1 MMTPEE
7 IQRVFAEY
15 NEQIKTSG
23 PISADLAN
31 RMKDATKGVK
41 GYADAQTNLT
51 KVLTKSVVDIGK
63 AMYEGKQGAQ
73 VFTEQISQV
82 TDAIAGLLAVVSL
95 FVPALRLAAVVAGG
109 LSLFGKAVNV
119 AAKQQD
125 QLFKTFQELSRS
137 GMASAQG
144 MSEVFPTMQ
153 KFGYG
158 LEELDKMVQLVRENS
173 KDLARFAP
181 NVAQGIQQVAGVA
194 SSIQHSGLQGQF
206 MRMGMSVDDINK
218 GIAGYAKQQ
227 GMLGQLQ
234 GRTQADL
241 TKGAAAYLKEMEGLA
256 RLTGQTR
263 EEMEKQREEANQI
276 EIFYSTVAQMGEEQQ
291 KELYATFNQLKQIDP
306 TGRLALGYAN
316 SVSGLV
322 GASEEAGQ
330 LFMATNGA
338 VIGLVDSLKKG
349 EITSAQ
355 FVDKL
360 GAASKETEKTRLSL
374 GQLGAGQDVYGS
386 NLALTAF
393 QNKKAAEGLADDNKG
408 LTANEDATDKQ
419 TASQVALRQ
428 SQMSARDALQQL
440 GDTVGK
446 KTTPIIEGFGKA
458 VQGAT
463 GLLTGGGPAGGAQGP
478 MGGGKGSLAGSLG
491 ATAAG
496 AAAGAMGG
504 SLFGPVGTVVGGV
517 GGGILGAMGYGGF
530 GGGGGAPADLKL
542 KSGAENKGK
551 STDALY
557 GVASEVHKMLGGDY
571 KYFSGFNDRD
581 GKSKHASGRAFDLVL
596 NDASRYQSV
605 LSQIQGLAGVSF
617 AQFEAKGHKNANGS
631 ISTGDHIHTEV
642 SAANGAILS
651 GPMSGYKPNLT
662 MHGTEAIVPLNSGN
676 AGAISGM
683 DSGSKL
689 ETLMAGLNEQMD
701 AQTRVMRDIADY
713 TKKTS
718 QYAGV

>member
-1 MMTPEE
+1 MDFTSINIIMAEQMTPEE
-7 IQRVFAEY
+7 IQRIFAEY
-15 NEQIKTSG
+15 NEALKTGS
-23 PISADLAN
+23 PVTKDLAD
-31 RMKDATKGVK
+31 RMKDASKGVK
-41 GYADAQTNLT
+41 GYADAQANLT
-51 KVLTKSVVDIGK
+51 KILTKSVVEVGK

-82 TDAIAGLLAVVSL
+82 TDAISGLLAVVSL

-109 LSLFGKAVNV
+109 LSLFGKAVNA

-125 QLFKTFQELSRS
+125 QLFKSYQELSRS
-137 GMASAQG
+137 GMATAQG

-158 LEELDKMVQLVRENS
+158 LEELDKMISLVRENS
-173 KDLARFAP
+173 RDLGRFAP

-194 SSIQHSGLQGQF
+194 TAIQHSGLQGQF

-218 GIAGYAKQQ
+218 GIVGYARQQ
-227 GMLGQLQ
+227 GALGQLQ

-241 TKGAAAYLKEMEGLA
+241 TKGAAAYLREMEGLA

-276 EIFYSTVAQMGEEQQ
+276 EIFYSTVAQMGEAQQ
-291 KELYATFNQLKQIDP
+291 KELYATFNQLKSIDP

-338 VIGLVDSLKKG
+338 VIGLVDQLKRG

-355 FVDKL
+355 FIDKM
-360 GAASKETEKTRLSL
+360 GAASKETESTRLSL
-374 GQLGAGQDVYGS
+374 GQLGSAQDVYGS
-386 NLALTAF
+386 NLALKAL
-393 QNKKAAEGLADDNKG
+393 QEKKNVEGLADVEKG
-408 LTANEDATDKQ
+408 LKANEDGIDKA

-428 SQMSARDALQQL
+428 AQMSSRDSLQKL

-446 KTTPIIEGFGKA
+446 HTTPAMEVFGKV
-458 VQGAT
+458 VQGVT
-463 GLLTGGGPAGGAQGP
+463 GVLTGKGVTGGGGAGPAGGAVPAGP
-478 MGGGKGSLAGSLG
+478 
-491 ATAAG
+491 TA
-496 AAAGAMGG
+496 
-504 SLFGPVGTVVGGV
+504 PGV
-517 GGGILGAMGYGGF
+517 APA
-530 GGGGGAPADLKL
+530 GGAPAAP
-542 KSGAENKGK
+542 SGAAPGAGPLSQN
-551 STDALY
+551 DLQ
-557 GVASEVHKMLGGDY
+557 KMGLKIKTGDVQAEGAGISNNLLNLARMIQQAVPGFA
-571 KYFSGFNDRD
+571 YFSGFNDKFHQGLGD
-581 GKSKHASGRAFDLVL
+581 SKH
-596 NDASRYQSV
+596 NK
-605 LSQIQGLAGVSF
+605 GLALDF
-617 AQFEAKGHKNANGS
+617 ALGRQPSAEEGKAIVQQLRNLGASIAIDEYNNPSRRATAGHFHA
-631 ISTGDHIHTEV
+631 EV

-662 MHGTEAIVPLNSGN
+662 MHGTQAIVPLNSGSQPT
-676 AGAISGM
+676 ASGADVNM
-683 DSGSKL
+683 KL
-689 ETLMAGLNEQMD
+689 ESLMSVLNEQMD

-713 TKKTS
+713 TRRTS

>member
-1 MMTPEE
+1 MDLASINIIMAEQMTPEE
-7 IQRVFAEY
+7 IQRIFAEY
-15 NEQIKTSG
+15 NEALKTGS
-23 PISADLAN
+23 PITKELAD
-31 RMKDATKGVK
+31 RMKDASKGVK

-51 KVLTKSVVDIGK
+51 KILTKSAVDIGK
-63 AMYEGKQGAQ
+63 AMYEGKQGTQ
-73 VFTEQISQV
+73 VFTEQLSQV
-82 TDAIAGLLAVVSL
+82 TDAIAGLLAVVAIIN
-95 FVPALRLAAVVAGG
+95 PALRVFATVAGG
-109 LSLFGKAVNV
+109 LALFGKAVNA

-125 QLFKTFQELSRS
+125 QLFKSYQELSRS
-137 GMASAQG
+137 GMATAQG

-158 LEELDKMVQLVRENS
+158 LEDLDKMISLVRENS
-173 KDLARFAP
+173 RDLGRFAP

-194 SSIQHSGLQGQF
+194 TAIQHSGLQGQF
-206 MRMGMSVDDINK
+206 MRMGMTVDDINK
-218 GIAGYAKQQ
+218 GIVGYTRQQ
-227 GMLGQLQ
+227 GALGQLQ

-241 TKGAAAYLKEMEGLA
+241 TRGAAAYLKEMEGLA

-276 EIFYSTVAQMGEEQQ
+276 EIFYSTVAQMGETQQ
-291 KELYATFNQLKQIDP
+291 KELYATFNQLKSIDP

-322 GASEEAGQ
+322 GASDEAGQ

-355 FVDKL
+355 FVDRL

-386 NLALTAF
+386 NLALTAL
-393 QNKKAAEGLADDNKG
+393 QNKKAAEGMTDVEKG
-408 LTANEDATDKQ
+408 LKANEDATDKA

-428 SQMSARDALQQL
+428 AQMSSRDSLQKL

-446 KTTPIIEGFGKA
+446 VTTPAMEGFGKV
-458 VQGAT
+458 VQTVT
-463 GLLTGGGPAGGAQGP
+463 GILTGKGPAAGGAAGP
-478 MGGGKGSLAGSLG
+478 MGGAGAPG
-491 ATAAG
+491 ATPSA
-496 AAAGAMGG
+496 
-504 SLFGPVGTVVGGV
+504 P
-517 GGGILGAMGYGGF
+517 
-530 GGGGGAPADLKL
+530 GGGAAPGAVSQNDLQKMGF
-542 KSGAENKGK
+542 KIKTGDVQAEGA
-551 STDALY
+551 
-557 GVASEVHKMLGGDY
+557 GVSNNLLSLARMIQQAVPGFA
-571 KYFSGFNDRD
+571 YFSGFNDKFHQGYAD
-581 GKSKHASGRAFDLVL
+581 SKH
-596 NDASRYQSV
+596 NK
-605 LSQIQGLAGVSF
+605 GLALDF
-617 AQFEAKGHKNANGS
+617 ALGRQPSPEEGRNIVAQLKNLGASVAIDEYNNPSRRATAGHFHA
-631 ISTGDHIHTEV
+631 EV

-662 MHGTEAIVPLNSGN
+662 MHGTEAIVPLNSG
-676 AGAISGM
+676 AQATLPGADMGM
-683 DSGSKL
+683 KL
-689 ETLMAGLNEQMD
+689 EGLISVLRDQMD